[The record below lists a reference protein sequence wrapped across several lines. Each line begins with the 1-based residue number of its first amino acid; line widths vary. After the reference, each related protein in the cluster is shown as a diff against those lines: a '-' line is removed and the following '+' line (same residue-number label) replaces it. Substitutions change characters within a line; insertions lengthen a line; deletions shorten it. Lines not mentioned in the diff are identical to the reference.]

1 LQELSLL
8 SKSLVVKYSLILC
21 GLLLVLIGLVGIIVP
36 GLPTTI
42 FLILAAACFAKS
54 SPSLH
59 QRLLEHP
66 WFGPIIEN
74 WNNDKSIPRR
84 AKQLAIA
91 MIAVSYGVTWY
102 TLSNLWLKLS
112 IGLILVMVVI
122 YLIRLPVSIENEF
135 EDS

>member
-1 LQELSLL
+1 ML

-21 GLLLVLIGLVGIIVP
+21 GLLLVLIGLVGIIIP

-91 MIAVSYGVTWY
+91 MIAVSYGFTWY

>member
-1 LQELSLL
+1 ML

-84 AKQLAIA
+84 AKQLAIV

>member
-91 MIAVSYGVTWY
+91 MIAVSYGFTWY

>member
-1 LQELSLL
+1 MSLL

-91 MIAVSYGVTWY
+91 MIAVSYGFTWY

>member
-1 LQELSLL
+1 ML

-66 WFGPIIEN
+66 GFGPIIEN

>member
-1 LQELSLL
+1 MSLL

>member
-1 LQELSLL
+1 ML

-112 IGLILVMVVI
+112 IGLILLMVVI

>member
-1 LQELSLL
+1 ML

-91 MIAVSYGVTWY
+91 MIAVSYGFTWY

>member
-1 LQELSLL
+1 LSLL

>member
-1 LQELSLL
+1 ML

>member
-1 LQELSLL
+1 LL